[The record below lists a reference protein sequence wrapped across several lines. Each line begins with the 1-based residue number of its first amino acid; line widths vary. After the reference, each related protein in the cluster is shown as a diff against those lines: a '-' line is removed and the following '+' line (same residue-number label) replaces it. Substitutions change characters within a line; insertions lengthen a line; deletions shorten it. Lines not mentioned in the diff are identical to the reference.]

1 MRASNLSQKV
11 RQQLLALLV
20 FCGTAAVAGFWIV
33 HSERQERVEARVLA
47 ADLAADH
54 AQSLQR
60 GIERALSATYAI
72 AALVRKGQ
80 GELPEFDAVATE
92 MLPYYPGIAALG
104 LSPGGVIRNVVPLV
118 GNEKSIGFNQLG
130 DIAQNKEAILARD
143 TGKLTLAGPLKLA
156 QGGLGVVG
164 RLPIFLGDGSDR
176 GRFWGFSY
184 ATLRFPQALET
195 ARLPLLAQR
204 GYAYELWRTV
214 PDTGERQR
222 IDAAGVVGAAALD
235 DPVERSLELPNGKWT
250 LSVAPLKGWGAP
262 ARVVSKAGF
271 GLLGSVLLSYLA
283 WLVYAM
289 RLRDVALE
297 TEVAQRTAEI
307 RSAQRHLEATM
318 AAIPDL
324 LFELGLDGR
333 YYSAHTPRQD
343 LLARPVQ
350 ELLGKTVSEVMPSD
364 AARVVLDALQEAHAK
379 TWSTGKQFALPLAPG
394 TRWFELSVAGKAI
407 SEGEE
412 PRFVVLSRDITVHKD
427 AEERVRQLAHFDAL
441 TGLPNRVLLADRC
454 HSALSA
460 AQRSGTPLALM
471 FLDLDHFKN
480 VNDSLGHR
488 VGDDLLMALAA
499 RLRAAV
505 REQDTVSRLGGDEFI
520 LVLPGTDAVGAAH
533 VAEKLL
539 QSALQPFEI
548 GQHELTVTPSI
559 GIALFPND
567 GADFDTLSRS
577 ADAAMYH
584 AKEQG
589 RNHYRFFT
597 AEMQASSERTLTL
610 ENALRRAMERGQL
623 SLHYQPQIALD
634 GGRIVGA
641 EALLRWKHPE
651 LGMVSPAE
659 FIPVAESSGM
669 IISIG
674 EWVLRT
680 ATQQLKA
687 WIDAGVEPFTMAI
700 NLSSVQFRHADL
712 PQLVTTVLQ
721 EVGLPAHWLELEL
734 TEGVAMADPLGAIAT
749 MNDLHQR
756 GVRMSIDDFGTGYSS
771 LSYLKKFKVYKVKID
786 SLSYATSPKT
796 RMTKP
801 LSAPSFRWRA
811 AWACRLSQK
820 GWRPKANWT
829 FCKPKG
835 VTKRKATFTAAP
847 CLPSSFLPTCN
858 QCGCDCLECIRP

>member
-1 MRASNLSQKV
+1 MRVSNLSEKA
-11 RQQLLALLV
+11 RQRLLALLV
-20 FCGTAAVAGFWIV
+20 FAATAAVAVLWIV

-104 LSPGGVIRNVVPLV
+104 LSPRGVIRNVVPLA

-130 DIAQNKEAILARD
+130 DSAQNKEAILARD

-164 RLPIFLGDGSDR
+164 RLPIFLGDEDGR

-184 ATLRFPQALET
+184 VTLRFPQALEA
-195 ARLPLLAQR
+195 ARLQLLVQR
-204 GYAYELWRTV
+204 GYAYELWRIV

-222 IDAAGVVGAAALD
+222 IDAAAGVAPLD

-250 LSVAPLKGWGAP
+250 LSVAPVKGWDAP
-262 ARVVSKAGF
+262 ARVLWKAGF
-271 GLLGSVLLSYLA
+271 GLLSCVLTSYLA

-289 RLRDVALE
+289 RLRDAALE

-307 RSAQRHLEATM
+307 RAAQRHLEATM

-324 LFELGLDGR
+324 LFEVGLDGR
-333 YYSAHTPRQD
+333 YFSAHSPRQE
-343 LLARPVQ
+343 LLARPVH
-350 ELLGKTVSEVMPSD
+350 ELLGKTVSEVMPPD
-364 AARVVLDALQEAHAK
+364 AARVVLEALQEAHAHA
-379 TWSTGKQFALPLAPG
+379 WSTGKQFALSLASG
-394 TRWFELSVAGKAI
+394 THWFELSVAGKSI
-407 SEGEE
+407 SAGEE

-460 AQRSGTPLALM
+460 AQRGGKPLALL

-488 VGDDLLMALAA
+488 VGDDLLVALAA
-499 RLRAAV
+499 RLKAEV

-559 GIALFPND
+559 GIALYPND
-567 GADFDTLSRS
+567 GADFDALSRS

-610 ENALRRAMERGQL
+610 ENALRRALERGQL
-623 SLHYQPQIALD
+623 SLHYQPQIALHD
-634 GGRIVGA
+634 GSIVGA
-641 EALLRWKHPE
+641 EALLRWNHPE
-651 LGMVSPAE
+651 LGTVSPAE

-680 ATQQLKA
+680 ASQQLKA
-687 WIDAGVEPFTMAI
+687 WMDAGMEPFTMAI
-700 NLSSVQFRHADL
+700 NLSSVQFRHANL
-712 PQLVTTVLQ
+712 PHVVTTILQ

-734 TEGVAMADPLGAIAT
+734 TEGVAMADPLGAIAI

-786 SLSYATSPKT
+786 QSFVRDITEDPDDKAIVSAIISMASSLGMQTIAEGVETQGQLEFLRAHGCVEAQGYLYSRPLPAAQFFSYLQTS
-796 RMTKP
+796 
-801 LSAPSFRWRA
+801 
-811 AWACRLSQK
+811 RL
-820 GWRPKANWT
+820 
-829 FCKPKG
+829 
-835 VTKRKATFTAAP
+835 
-847 CLPSSFLPTCN
+847 
-858 QCGCDCLECIRP
+858 

>member
-1 MRASNLSQKV
+1 MRVSNLSEKA
-11 RQQLLALLV
+11 RQRLLALLV
-20 FCGTAAVAGFWIV
+20 FAATAAVAVWWIV

-104 LSPGGVIRNVVPLV
+104 LSPRGVIRNVVPLA

-130 DIAQNKEAILARD
+130 DSAQNKEAILARD

-164 RLPIFLGDGSDR
+164 RLPIFLGDEDGR

-184 ATLRFPQALET
+184 VTLRFPQALEA
-195 ARLPLLAQR
+195 ARLQLLVQR
-204 GYAYELWRTV
+204 GYAYELWRIV

-222 IDAAGVVGAAALD
+222 IDAAAGVAPLD

-250 LSVAPLKGWGAP
+250 LSVAPVKGWDAP
-262 ARVVSKAGF
+262 ARVLWKAGF
-271 GLLGSVLLSYLA
+271 GLLSCLLTSYLA

-289 RLRDVALE
+289 RLRDAALE

-307 RSAQRHLEATM
+307 RAAQRHLEATM

-324 LFELGLDGR
+324 LFEVGLDGR
-333 YYSAHTPRQD
+333 YFSAHSPRQE
-343 LLARPVQ
+343 LLARPVH
-350 ELLGKTVSEVMPSD
+350 ELLGKTVSEVMPPD
-364 AARVVLDALQEAHAK
+364 AARVVLEALQEAHAHA
-379 TWSTGKQFALPLAPG
+379 WSTGKQFALSLASG
-394 TRWFELSVAGKAI
+394 THWFELSVAGKSI
-407 SEGEE
+407 SAGEE

-460 AQRSGTPLALM
+460 AQRGGKPLALL

-480 VNDSLGHR
+480 VNDSLGHQ
-488 VGDDLLMALAA
+488 VGDDLLVALAA
-499 RLRAAV
+499 RLKAEV

-559 GIALFPND
+559 GIALYPND
-567 GADFDTLSRS
+567 GADFDALSRS

-610 ENALRRAMERGQL
+610 ENALRRALERGQL
-623 SLHYQPQIALD
+623 SLHYQPQIALHD
-634 GGRIVGA
+634 GSIVGA
-641 EALLRWKHPE
+641 EALLRWNHPE
-651 LGMVSPAE
+651 LGTVSPAE

-680 ATQQLKA
+680 ASQQLKA
-687 WIDAGVEPFTMAI
+687 WMDAGMEPFTMAI
-700 NLSSVQFRHADL
+700 NLSSVQFRHANL
-712 PQLVTTVLQ
+712 PHVVTTILQ

-734 TEGVAMADPLGAIAT
+734 TEGVAMADPLGAIAI

-786 SLSYATSPKT
+786 QSFVRDITEDPDDKAIVSAIISMASSLGMQTIAEGVETQGQLEFLRAHGCVEAQGYLYSRPLPAAQFFSYLQTS
-796 RMTKP
+796 
-801 LSAPSFRWRA
+801 
-811 AWACRLSQK
+811 RL
-820 GWRPKANWT
+820 
-829 FCKPKG
+829 
-835 VTKRKATFTAAP
+835 
-847 CLPSSFLPTCN
+847 
-858 QCGCDCLECIRP
+858 

>member
-1 MRASNLSQKV
+1 MRVSNLSEKA
-11 RQQLLALLV
+11 RQRLLALLV
-20 FCGTAAVAGFWIV
+20 FAATAAVAVLWIV

-104 LSPGGVIRNVVPLV
+104 LSPRGVIRNVVPLA

-130 DIAQNKEAILARD
+130 DSAQNKEAILARD

-164 RLPIFLGDGSDR
+164 RLPIFLGDEDGR

-184 ATLRFPQALET
+184 VTLRFPQALEA
-195 ARLPLLAQR
+195 ARLQLLVQR
-204 GYAYELWRTV
+204 GYAYELWRIV

-222 IDAAGVVGAAALD
+222 IDAAAGVAPLD

-250 LSVAPLKGWGAP
+250 LSVAPVKGWDAP
-262 ARVVSKAGF
+262 ARVLWKAGF
-271 GLLGSVLLSYLA
+271 GLLSCLLTSYLA

-289 RLRDVALE
+289 RLRDAALE

-307 RSAQRHLEATM
+307 RAAQRHLEATM

-324 LFELGLDGR
+324 LFEVGLDGR
-333 YYSAHTPRQD
+333 YFSAHSPRQE
-343 LLARPVQ
+343 LLARPVH
-350 ELLGKTVSEVMPSD
+350 ELLGKTVSEVMPPD
-364 AARVVLDALQEAHAK
+364 AARVVLEALQEAHAHA
-379 TWSTGKQFALPLAPG
+379 WSTGKQFALSLASG
-394 TRWFELSVAGKAI
+394 THWFELSVAGKSI
-407 SEGEE
+407 SAGEE
-412 PRFVVLSRDITVHKD
+412 PRFVVLSRDITVHKE

-460 AQRSGTPLALM
+460 AQRGGKPLALL

-488 VGDDLLMALAA
+488 VGDDLLVALAA
-499 RLRAAV
+499 RLKAEV

-559 GIALFPND
+559 GIALYPND
-567 GADFDTLSRS
+567 GADFDALSRS

-610 ENALRRAMERGQL
+610 ENALRRALERGQL
-623 SLHYQPQIALD
+623 SLHYQPQIALHD
-634 GGRIVGA
+634 GSIVGA
-641 EALLRWKHPE
+641 EALLRWNHPE
-651 LGMVSPAE
+651 LGTVSPAE

-680 ATQQLKA
+680 ASQQLKA
-687 WIDAGVEPFTMAI
+687 WMDAGMEPFTMAI
-700 NLSSVQFRHADL
+700 NLSSVQFRHANL
-712 PQLVTTVLQ
+712 PHVVTTILQ

-734 TEGVAMADPLGAIAT
+734 TEGVAMADPLGAIAI

-786 SLSYATSPKT
+786 QSFVRDITEDPDDKAIVSAIISMASSLGMQTIAEGVETQGQLEFLRAHGCVEAQGYLYSRPLPAAQFFSYLQTS
-796 RMTKP
+796 
-801 LSAPSFRWRA
+801 
-811 AWACRLSQK
+811 RL
-820 GWRPKANWT
+820 
-829 FCKPKG
+829 
-835 VTKRKATFTAAP
+835 
-847 CLPSSFLPTCN
+847 
-858 QCGCDCLECIRP
+858 

>member
-1 MRASNLSQKV
+1 MPASNLSEKV
-11 RQQLLALLV
+11 RQRLLALLV
-20 FCGTAAVAGFWIV
+20 FAATAAVAVWWIV

-104 LSPGGVIRNVVPLV
+104 LSPRGVIRNVVPLA

-130 DIAQNKEAILARD
+130 DSAQNKEAILARD

-164 RLPIFLGDGSDR
+164 RLPIFLGDEDGR

-184 ATLRFPQALET
+184 VTLRFPQALEA
-195 ARLPLLAQR
+195 ARLQLLVQR
-204 GYAYELWRTV
+204 GYAYELWRIV

-222 IDAAGVVGAAALD
+222 IDAAAGVAPLD

-250 LSVAPLKGWGAP
+250 LSVAPVKGWDAP
-262 ARVVSKAGF
+262 ARVLWKAGF
-271 GLLGSVLLSYLA
+271 GLLSCLLTSYLA

-289 RLRDVALE
+289 RLRDAALE

-307 RSAQRHLEATM
+307 RAAQRHLEATM

-324 LFELGLDGR
+324 LFEVGLDGR
-333 YYSAHTPRQD
+333 YFSAHSPRQE
-343 LLARPVQ
+343 LLARPVH
-350 ELLGKTVSEVMPSD
+350 ELLGKTVSEVMPPD
-364 AARVVLDALQEAHAK
+364 AARVVLEALQEAHAHA
-379 TWSTGKQFALPLAPG
+379 WSTGKQFALSLASG
-394 TRWFELSVAGKAI
+394 THWFELSVAGKSI
-407 SEGEE
+407 SAGEE
-412 PRFVVLSRDITVHKD
+412 PRFVVLSRDITVHKE

-460 AQRSGTPLALM
+460 AQRGGKPLALL

-488 VGDDLLMALAA
+488 VGDDLLVALAA
-499 RLRAAV
+499 RLKAEV

-559 GIALFPND
+559 GIALYPND
-567 GADFDTLSRS
+567 GADFDALSRS

-610 ENALRRAMERGQL
+610 ENALRRALERGQL
-623 SLHYQPQIALD
+623 SLHYQPQIALHD
-634 GGRIVGA
+634 GSIVGA
-641 EALLRWKHPE
+641 EALLRWNHPE
-651 LGMVSPAE
+651 LGTVSPAE

-680 ATQQLKA
+680 ASQQLKA
-687 WIDAGVEPFTMAI
+687 WMDAGMEPFTMAI
-700 NLSSVQFRHADL
+700 NLSSVQFRHANL
-712 PQLVTTVLQ
+712 PHVVTTILQ

-734 TEGVAMADPLGAIAT
+734 TEGVAMADPLGAIAI

-786 SLSYATSPKT
+786 QSFVRDITEDPDDKAIVSAIISMASSLGMQTIAEGVETQGQLEFLRAHGCVEAQGYLYSRPLPAAQFFSYLQTS
-796 RMTKP
+796 
-801 LSAPSFRWRA
+801 
-811 AWACRLSQK
+811 RL
-820 GWRPKANWT
+820 
-829 FCKPKG
+829 
-835 VTKRKATFTAAP
+835 
-847 CLPSSFLPTCN
+847 
-858 QCGCDCLECIRP
+858 

>member
-1 MRASNLSQKV
+1 MRVSNLSEKA
-11 RQQLLALLV
+11 RQRLLALLV
-20 FCGTAAVAGFWIV
+20 FAATAAVAVLWIV

-104 LSPGGVIRNVVPLV
+104 LSPRGVIRNVVPLA

-130 DIAQNKEAILARD
+130 DSAQNKEAILARD

-164 RLPIFLGDGSDR
+164 RLPIFLGDEDGR

-184 ATLRFPQALET
+184 VTLRFPQALEA
-195 ARLPLLAQR
+195 ARVQLLVQR
-204 GYAYELWRTV
+204 GYAYELWRIV

-222 IDAAGVVGAAALD
+222 IDAAAGVAPLD

-250 LSVAPLKGWGAP
+250 LSVAPVKGWDAP
-262 ARVVSKAGF
+262 ARVLWKAGF
-271 GLLGSVLLSYLA
+271 GLLSCLLTSYLA

-289 RLRDVALE
+289 RLRDAALE

-307 RSAQRHLEATM
+307 RAAQRHLEATM

-324 LFELGLDGR
+324 LFEVGLDGR
-333 YYSAHTPRQD
+333 YFSAHSPRQE
-343 LLARPVQ
+343 LLARPVH
-350 ELLGKTVSEVMPSD
+350 ELLGKTVSEVMPPD
-364 AARVVLDALQEAHAK
+364 AARVVLEALQEAHAHA
-379 TWSTGKQFALPLAPG
+379 WSTGKQFALSLASG
-394 TRWFELSVAGKAI
+394 THWFELSVAGKSI
-407 SEGEE
+407 SAGEE

-460 AQRSGTPLALM
+460 AQRGGKPLALL

-488 VGDDLLMALAA
+488 VGDDLLVALAA
-499 RLRAAV
+499 RLKAEV

-559 GIALFPND
+559 GIALYPND
-567 GADFDTLSRS
+567 GADFDALSRS

-610 ENALRRAMERGQL
+610 ENALRRALERGQL
-623 SLHYQPQIALD
+623 SLHYQPQIALHD
-634 GGRIVGA
+634 GSIVGA
-641 EALLRWKHPE
+641 EALLRWNHPE
-651 LGMVSPAE
+651 LGTVSPAE

-680 ATQQLKA
+680 ASQQLKA
-687 WIDAGVEPFTMAI
+687 WMDAGMEPFTMAI
-700 NLSSVQFRHADL
+700 NLSSVQFRHANL
-712 PQLVTTVLQ
+712 PHVVTTILQ

-734 TEGVAMADPLGAIAT
+734 TEGVAMADPLGAIAI

-786 SLSYATSPKT
+786 QSFVRDITEDPDDKAIVSAIISMASSLGMQTIAEGVETQGQLEFLRAHGCVEAQGYLYSRPLPAAQFFSYLQTS
-796 RMTKP
+796 
-801 LSAPSFRWRA
+801 
-811 AWACRLSQK
+811 RL
-820 GWRPKANWT
+820 
-829 FCKPKG
+829 
-835 VTKRKATFTAAP
+835 
-847 CLPSSFLPTCN
+847 
-858 QCGCDCLECIRP
+858 

>member
-1 MRASNLSQKV
+1 MRVSNLSEKA
-11 RQQLLALLV
+11 RQRLLALLV
-20 FCGTAAVAGFWIV
+20 FAATAAVAVLWIV

-104 LSPGGVIRNVVPLV
+104 LSPRGVIRNVVPLA

-130 DIAQNKEAILARD
+130 DSAQNKEAILARD

-164 RLPIFLGDGSDR
+164 RLPIFLGDEDGR

-184 ATLRFPQALET
+184 VTLRFPQALEA
-195 ARLPLLAQR
+195 ARLQLLVQR
-204 GYAYELWRTV
+204 GYAYELWRIV

-222 IDAAGVVGAAALD
+222 IDAAAGVAPLD

-250 LSVAPLKGWGAP
+250 LSVAPVKGWDAP
-262 ARVVSKAGF
+262 ARVLWKAGF
-271 GLLGSVLLSYLA
+271 GLLSCLLTSYLA

-289 RLRDVALE
+289 RLRDAALE

-307 RSAQRHLEATM
+307 RAAQRHLEATM

-324 LFELGLDGR
+324 LFVVGLDGR
-333 YYSAHTPRQD
+333 YFSAHSPRQE
-343 LLARPVQ
+343 LLARPVH
-350 ELLGKTVSEVMPSD
+350 ELLGKTVSEVMPPD
-364 AARVVLDALQEAHAK
+364 AARVVLEALQEAHAHA
-379 TWSTGKQFALPLAPG
+379 WSTGKQFALSLASG
-394 TRWFELSVAGKAI
+394 THWFELSVAGKSI
-407 SEGEE
+407 SAGEE

-460 AQRSGTPLALM
+460 AQRGGKPLALL

-488 VGDDLLMALAA
+488 VGDDLLVALAA
-499 RLRAAV
+499 RLKAEV

-559 GIALFPND
+559 GIALYPND
-567 GADFDTLSRS
+567 GADFDALSRS

-610 ENALRRAMERGQL
+610 ENALRRALERGQL
-623 SLHYQPQIALD
+623 SLHYQPQIALHD
-634 GGRIVGA
+634 GSIVGA
-641 EALLRWKHPE
+641 EALLRWNHPE
-651 LGMVSPAE
+651 LGTVSPAE
-659 FIPVAESSGM
+659 FISVAESSGM

-680 ATQQLKA
+680 ASQQLKA
-687 WIDAGVEPFTMAI
+687 WMDAGMEPFTMAI
-700 NLSSVQFRHADL
+700 NLSSVQFRHANV
-712 PQLVTTVLQ
+712 VTTILQ

-734 TEGVAMADPLGAIAT
+734 TEGVAMADPLGAIAI

-786 SLSYATSPKT
+786 QSFVRDITEDPDDKAIVSAIISMASSLGMQTIAEGVETQGQLEFLRAHGCVEAQGYLYSRPLPAAQFFSYLQTS
-796 RMTKP
+796 
-801 LSAPSFRWRA
+801 
-811 AWACRLSQK
+811 RL
-820 GWRPKANWT
+820 
-829 FCKPKG
+829 
-835 VTKRKATFTAAP
+835 
-847 CLPSSFLPTCN
+847 
-858 QCGCDCLECIRP
+858 

>member
-1 MRASNLSQKV
+1 MRVSNLSEKA
-11 RQQLLALLV
+11 RQRLLALLV
-20 FCGTAAVAGFWIV
+20 FAATAAVAVLWIV

-104 LSPGGVIRNVVPLV
+104 LSPRGVIRNVVPLA

-130 DIAQNKEAILARD
+130 DSAQNKEAILARD

-164 RLPIFLGDGSDR
+164 RLPIFLGDEDGR

-184 ATLRFPQALET
+184 VTLRFPQALEA
-195 ARLPLLAQR
+195 ARVQLLVQR
-204 GYAYELWRTV
+204 GYAYELWRIV

-222 IDAAGVVGAAALD
+222 IDAAAGVAPLD

-250 LSVAPLKGWGAP
+250 LSVAPVKGWDAP
-262 ARVVSKAGF
+262 ARVLWKAGF
-271 GLLGSVLLSYLA
+271 GLLSCLLTSYLA

-289 RLRDVALE
+289 RLRDAALE

-307 RSAQRHLEATM
+307 RAAQRHLEATM

-324 LFELGLDGR
+324 LFEVGLDGR
-333 YYSAHTPRQD
+333 YFSAHSPRQE
-343 LLARPVQ
+343 LLARPVH
-350 ELLGKTVSEVMPSD
+350 ELLGKTVSEVMPPD
-364 AARVVLDALQEAHAK
+364 AARVVLEALQEAHAHA
-379 TWSTGKQFALPLAPG
+379 WSTGKQFALSLASG
-394 TRWFELSVAGKAI
+394 THWFELSVAGKSI
-407 SEGEE
+407 SAGEE
-412 PRFVVLSRDITVHKD
+412 PRFVVLSRDITVHKE

-460 AQRSGTPLALM
+460 AQRGGKPLALL

-488 VGDDLLMALAA
+488 VGDDLLVALAA
-499 RLRAAV
+499 RLKAEV

-559 GIALFPND
+559 GIALYPND
-567 GADFDTLSRS
+567 GADFDALSRS

-610 ENALRRAMERGQL
+610 ENALRRALERGQL
-623 SLHYQPQIALD
+623 SLHYQPQIALHD
-634 GGRIVGA
+634 GCIVGA
-641 EALLRWKHPE
+641 EALLRWNHPE
-651 LGMVSPAE
+651 LGTVSPAE

-680 ATQQLKA
+680 ASQQLKA
-687 WIDAGVEPFTMAI
+687 WMDAGMEPFTMAI
-700 NLSSVQFRHADL
+700 NLSSVQFRHANL
-712 PQLVTTVLQ
+712 PHVVTTILQ

-734 TEGVAMADPLGAIAT
+734 TEGVAMADPLGAIAI

-786 SLSYATSPKT
+786 QSFVRDITEDPDDKAIVSAIISMASSLGMQTIAEGVETQGQLEFLRAHGCVEAQGYLYSRPLPAAQFFSYLQTS
-796 RMTKP
+796 
-801 LSAPSFRWRA
+801 
-811 AWACRLSQK
+811 RL
-820 GWRPKANWT
+820 
-829 FCKPKG
+829 
-835 VTKRKATFTAAP
+835 
-847 CLPSSFLPTCN
+847 
-858 QCGCDCLECIRP
+858 